1 MNALT
6 TAMGRCGPVIGSE
19 RRWHRSFGAWLMKR
33 LRSRAEDA
41 SRLKVLERIRVT
53 PRQLLLLIEAEGER
67 LLVATSE
74 GSASTI
80 YRLDTEIRLEGTCS

>member
-6 TAMGRCGPVIGSE
+6 TAMGRGGPAVGKEGGGS
-19 RRWHRSFGAWLMKR
+19 RSLGAWLVER

-74 GSASTI
+74 GSATTI
-80 YRLDTEIRLEGTCS
+80 YPLGTQIRLEGTCS